1 MYELFQM
8 GGDIFSNLL
17 WLFILLIFF
26 NFYPRLMVAQLLW
39 KLEKSVVFLESL
51 ANQAKNIVMKKLEKK
66 SRREIKEKIDS
77 FMEFFSIE
85 PVSLDPFGIIKKI
98 EHISNLSEEKFK
110 VFVEEIGRNLNKE
123 EKANLMMGLSGAIS
137 IYQLAKIVKHYVELV
152 RKTKN
157 LQLGMILEM
166 QLPIIEKISKALLNG
181 TEAFVQGWPI
191 GDSVG
196 SMVAA
201 KMIENA
207 RVKETEED
215 VVIARKKIEG
225 KEVIIIKAKGPGG
238 RLGKLGRAVEKIV
251 KREKISKII
260 TVDAALKLEG
270 EKTGKV
276 AEGVGVAIGGIGV
289 DRAYIENIA
298 TQKKIPLDSIVIKM
312 SQEEA
317 FQPITEPILK
327 AVPLAIE
334 AVKRSIKNSKGKVI
348 LVGVGNTCGVGNDKK
363 SAEQAEM
370 QARKVLKMKA
380 KEEKK
385 KKSFLD
391 WF

>member
-1 MYELFQM
+1 
-8 GGDIFSNLL
+8 
-17 WLFILLIFF
+17 
-26 NFYPRLMVAQLLW
+26 MVAQLLW

-201 KMIENA
+201 KMIENT

-334 AVKRSIKNSKGKVI
+334 AVKRSIK
-348 LVGVGNTCGVGNDKK
+348 
-363 SAEQAEM
+363 
-370 QARKVLKMKA
+370 
-380 KEEKK
+380 
-385 KKSFLD
+385 
-391 WF
+391 

>member
-1 MYELFQM
+1 M